1 MNLRDH
7 ATFRLLSRLTRYGAD
22 AINTRRRHLTDNA
35 SLADEEPEGRDPQLS
50 PLLDHSLEAITLEE
64 RLTDRAPMVR
74 LRRRLAPAAHTQAT
88 ARLDEAPHLGPEAI
102 QEGDPL
108 ALPQA
113 KDPPDPITDGGG
125 HREVAPLQPVGR

>member
-1 MNLRDH
+1 MNLREH
-7 ATFRLLSRLTRYGAD
+7 PTCRLTSRLTRYGAD
-22 AINTRRRHLTDNA
+22 ANNTRRRHLTDNA

-64 RLTDRAPMVR
+64 RLTDREPMVR
-74 LRRRLAPAAHTQAT
+74 LRRRLAPADHTQAT

-102 QEGDPL
+102 QEDDLL

-113 KDPPDPITDGGG
+113 KDSHDLMIDGGG
-125 HREVAPLQPVGR
+125 QWEVY